1 MSDAEPRGYKTWG
14 WRSNG
19 PVPVGVEEQ
28 LAEALTA
35 MQALK
40 EPQFVNGR
48 ATPEWKAYDYEIAH
62 SQADDIL
69 VVVLRLLG
77 EDELADAFDKVGKW
91 YS

>member
-28 LAEALTA
+28 LAEAL
-35 MQALK
+35 K
-40 EPQFVNGR
+40 EMKELNG
-48 ATPEWKAYDYEIAH
+48 WSDYELAH
-62 SQADDIL
+62 IDADKIL
-69 VVVLRLLG
+69 CATLRLLG